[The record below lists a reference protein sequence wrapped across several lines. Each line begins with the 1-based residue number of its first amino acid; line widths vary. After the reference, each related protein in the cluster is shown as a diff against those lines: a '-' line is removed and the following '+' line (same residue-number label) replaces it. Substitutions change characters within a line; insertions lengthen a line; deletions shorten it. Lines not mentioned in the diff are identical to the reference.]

1 MTKEKLSEIV
11 LKNVADTVSKNQ
23 DSWISEFNAL
33 PETIRAIPGSNE
45 AFFNF
50 FMLAVRLGAESAI
63 STLKELEIF
72 DISEDTH

>member
-1 MTKEKLSEIV
+1 MSKEKLSETI
-11 LKNVADTVSKNQ
+11 LKNVADTVNKNRN
-23 DSWISEFNAL
+23 SWISEFNAL

-63 STLKELEIF
+63 STLEELEIL
-72 DISEDTH
+72 DISE